1 MSRLKVRDVMTHNVI
16 AVRADAS
23 FKTVAQLMAANT
35 VSALPVLDER
45 GRLIGI
51 VSEADLLPK
60 EEHRGRPARHRR
72 PLTPA
77 RRHDEAK
84 ASGAV
89 VRDLMSW
96 PAVTIDADAAL
107 AEAARTMIAQRVKR
121 LPVVT
126 DSDRLVGIVSRIDLL
141 GAFLRPDDEIA
152 AEVERDMAHRV
163 LLTEAGQ
170 IEVRVADGVVT
181 LSGHVDRRTSHELA
195 EKLAREVD
203 GVVGVDNQLTHR
215 WDDTKLAR

>member
-1 MSRLKVRDVMTHNVI
+1 MTHDVI
-16 AVRADAS
+16 SVRADAP
-23 FKTVAQLMAANT
+23 FKTVARLMSGNT
-35 VSALPVLDER
+35 VSALPVLDEH
-45 GRLIGI
+45 GRLIGV

-60 EEHRGRPARHRR
+60 EGHRGQQARHRL
-72 PLTPA
+72 PVSPA

-89 VRDLMSW
+89 VRDLMSS
-96 PAVTIDADAAL
+96 PAVTIDADGTL
-107 AEAARTMIAQRVKR
+107 AEAARTMITNGVKR

-126 DSDRLVGIVSRIDLL
+126 ESGQLVGVVSRIDLL

-152 AEVERDMAHRV
+152 EQVEREMADRV

-170 IEVRVADGVVT
+170 IEVRVGDGVVT
-181 LSGHVDRRTSHELA
+181 LFGHVDRRTSQELA

-203 GVVGVDNQLTHR
+203 GVVGVDNRLTHR
-215 WDDTKLAR
+215 WDDTRVAR

>member
-1 MSRLKVRDVMTHNVI
+1 MTHDVI

-23 FKTVAQLMAANT
+23 FKTVARLLAGNT
-35 VSALPVLDER
+35 VSALPVLDED

-60 EEHRGRPARHRR
+60 EEHRGQRARHRR
-72 PLTPA
+72 PVTPS

-89 VRDLMSW
+89 VRDLMSS
-96 PAVTIDADAAL
+96 PAVTIDADATL
-107 AEAARTMIAQRVKR
+107 AEAARKMMTKGVKR

-126 DSDRLVGIVSRIDLL
+126 DSGRLDGVVSRIDLL
-141 GAFLRPDDEIA
+141 GAFLRPDEEIA

-163 LLTEAGQ
+163 LLTETGQ

-181 LSGHVDRRTSHELA
+181 LSGHVDRRTSLELA

-203 GVVGVDNQLTHR
+203 GVIGVDNRLTHR
-215 WDDTKLAR
+215 WDDTRLAR